1 MISSKELR
9 QKDLEITQN
18 GYNIAEVDALMAES
32 AATIDAY
39 EKQSGDLYHKLEVLA
54 GKIEEYR
61 QEEDAIKTALV
72 TAQKMADKITKESN
86 ETASLLISKSEET
99 AKDTVANAKAESD
112 KIISSAREY
121 STNLIA
127 EKTQQAEEITNKA
140 QDKANEVIAS
150 AKVVAQ
156 DILDQAKQISDDL
169 IAKSKAEKEAYE
181 ILSNTIKNDAKEFIE
196 KVKSLYNNELD
207 ALNSAKL
214 DKENADTDAEEKSI
228 ADIDSEVS
236 GLVDEINEFTSFIP
250 QPTSTKESGDDAED
264 SEAEEFESLN
274 DSEAEETE
282 TLQEV
287 IAADDA
293 EDSEEEIEYER
304 EEDNK
309 EPSFDLNEIEYE
321 EITDDDDEDD
331 ITVDD
336 EKPVIEED
344 DEPADPMEAVEA
356 FSQNQITPIKS
367 DSPIP
372 EISEDADME
381 DDDDLFDNSGELPFE
396 AYFNVNQQDV
406 HNDKSQTI
414 SLIPPEDD
422 EDDEPQPK
430 FKGIFKKKK

>member
-150 AKVVAQ
+150 AKVVTQ

-214 DKENADTDAEEKSI
+214 DKENDDTDAEEKSI
-228 ADIDSEVS
+228 AEIDSEVS
-236 GLVDEINEFTSFIP
+236 GLVDEIEEFTSSIP
-250 QPTSTKESGDDAED
+250 QPISSEESDDDTED
-264 SEAEEFESLN
+264 AEAEE
-274 DSEAEETE
+274 AE

-309 EPSFDLNEIEYE
+309 EPAFDLNEIEYE
-321 EITDDDDEDD
+321 EITDDEDD
-331 ITVDD
+331 ITEDD
-336 EKPVIEED
+336 EKPVIEE

-414 SLIPPEDD
+414 SLIPPEGD

>member
-214 DKENADTDAEEKSI
+214 DKENDDTDAEEKSI
-228 ADIDSEVS
+228 AEIDSEVS
-236 GLVDEINEFTSFIP
+236 GLVDEIEEFTSSIP
-250 QPTSTKESGDDAED
+250 QPISSEESDDDTEDAETE
-264 SEAEEFESLN
+264 EA
-274 DSEAEETE
+274 E

-287 IAADDA
+287 VAADDA

-331 ITVDD
+331 ITEDD
-336 EKPVIEED
+336 EKPVIEE

-381 DDDDLFDNSGELPFE
+381 DDDLFDNSGELPFE

-414 SLIPPEDD
+414 SLIPPEGD

>member
-214 DKENADTDAEEKSI
+214 DKENDDTESEEKSI
-228 ADIDSEVS
+228 AEIDSEVS
-236 GLVDEINEFTSFIP
+236 GLVDEIEEFTSSIP
-250 QPTSTKESGDDAED
+250 QPISSEESDDDTED
-264 SEAEEFESLN
+264 AEAEE
-274 DSEAEETE
+274 AED
-282 TLQEV
+282 LQEV

-309 EPSFDLNEIEYE
+309 EPAFDLNEIEYE

-331 ITVDD
+331 ITEDD

-414 SLIPPEDD
+414 SLIPPEGD

>member
-156 DILDQAKQISDDL
+156 DILEQAKQISDDL

-214 DKENADTDAEEKSI
+214 DKENDDTESEEKSI
-228 ADIDSEVS
+228 AEIDSEVS
-236 GLVDEINEFTSFIP
+236 GLVDEIEEFTSSIP
-250 QPTSTKESGDDAED
+250 QPISSKESDDDTED
-264 SEAEEFESLN
+264 AEAEE
-274 DSEAEETE
+274 AETF
-282 TLQEV
+282 QEV

-293 EDSEEEIEYER
+293 EDSEEETEYER

-309 EPSFDLNEIEYE
+309 EPAFDLNEIEYE

-331 ITVDD
+331 ITEDD

-414 SLIPPEDD
+414 SLIPPEGD

>member
-214 DKENADTDAEEKSI
+214 DKENDDTESEEKSI
-228 ADIDSEVS
+228 AEIDSEVS
-236 GLVDEINEFTSFIP
+236 GLVDDIEEFTSSIP
-250 QPTSTKESGDDAED
+250 QPISSEESDDDTED
-264 SEAEEFESLN
+264 AEAEE
-274 DSEAEETE
+274 AETF
-282 TLQEV
+282 QEV

-309 EPSFDLNEIEYE
+309 EPAFDLNEIEYE

-331 ITVDD
+331 ITEDD
-336 EKPVIEED
+336 EKPVIEE

-414 SLIPPEDD
+414 SLIPPEGD

>member
-214 DKENADTDAEEKSI
+214 DKENDDTESEEKSI
-228 ADIDSEVS
+228 AEIDSEVS
-236 GLVDEINEFTSFIP
+236 GLVDEIEEFTSSIP
-250 QPTSTKESGDDAED
+250 QPISSEESDDDTED
-264 SEAEEFESLN
+264 AEAEE
-274 DSEAEETE
+274 AEDF
-282 TLQEV
+282 QEV
-287 IAADDA
+287 IAPDDA

-309 EPSFDLNEIEYE
+309 EPAFDLNEIEYE

-331 ITVDD
+331 ITEDD
-336 EKPVIEED
+336 EKPVIEE

-414 SLIPPEDD
+414 SLIPPEGD

>member
-214 DKENADTDAEEKSI
+214 DKENDDTDAEEKSI
-228 ADIDSEVS
+228 AEIDSEVS
-236 GLVDEINEFTSFIP
+236 GLVDEIEEFTFSIP
-250 QPTSTKESGDDAED
+250 QPISSEESDDDTED
-264 SEAEEFESLN
+264 AEAEE
-274 DSEAEETE
+274 AETF
-282 TLQEV
+282 QEV

-309 EPSFDLNEIEYE
+309 EPAFDLNEIEYE

-331 ITVDD
+331 ITEDD
-336 EKPVIEED
+336 EKPVIEE

-414 SLIPPEDD
+414 SLIPPEGD

>member
-156 DILDQAKQISDDL
+156 DILEQAKQISDDL

-214 DKENADTDAEEKSI
+214 DKENDDTESEEKSI
-228 ADIDSEVS
+228 AEIDSEVS
-236 GLVDEINEFTSFIP
+236 GLVDEIEEFTSSIP
-250 QPTSTKESGDDAED
+250 QPISSEESDDDTED
-264 SEAEEFESLN
+264 AEAEE
-274 DSEAEETE
+274 AE

-287 IAADDA
+287 IAPNDA

-309 EPSFDLNEIEYE
+309 EPAFDLNEIEYE

-331 ITVDD
+331 ITEDN
-336 EKPVIEED
+336 EKPVIEE

-414 SLIPPEDD
+414 SLIPPEGD

>member
-214 DKENADTDAEEKSI
+214 DKENDDTESEEKSI
-228 ADIDSEVS
+228 AEIDSEVS
-236 GLVDEINEFTSFIP
+236 GLVDEIEEFTSSIP
-250 QPTSTKESGDDAED
+250 QPISSEESDDDTED
-264 SEAEEFESLN
+264 AEAEE
-274 DSEAEETE
+274 AED
-282 TLQEV
+282 LQEV

-309 EPSFDLNEIEYE
+309 EPAFDLNEIEYE

-331 ITVDD
+331 ITEDD
-336 EKPVIEED
+336 EKPVIEE

-414 SLIPPEDD
+414 SLIPPEGD

>member
-156 DILDQAKQISDDL
+156 DLLDQAKQISDDL

-214 DKENADTDAEEKSI
+214 DKENDDTESEEKSI
-228 ADIDSEVS
+228 AEIDSEVS
-236 GLVDEINEFTSFIP
+236 GLVDEIEEFTSSIP
-250 QPTSTKESGDDAED
+250 QPISSEESDDDTED
-264 SEAEEFESLN
+264 AEAEE
-274 DSEAEETE
+274 AETF
-282 TLQEV
+282 QEV
-287 IAADDA
+287 IAPDDA
-293 EDSEEEIEYER
+293 EDSEEETEYER

-309 EPSFDLNEIEYE
+309 EPAFDLNEIEYE
-321 EITDDDDEDD
+321 EITDDEDD
-331 ITVDD
+331 ITEDD
-336 EKPVIEED
+336 EKPVIEE

-414 SLIPPEDD
+414 SLIPPVCD

>member
-214 DKENADTDAEEKSI
+214 DKENDDTESEEKSI
-228 ADIDSEVS
+228 AEIDSEVS
-236 GLVDEINEFTSFIP
+236 GLVDEIEEFTYSIP
-250 QPTSTKESGDDAED
+250 QPISSEESGDDTED
-264 SEAEEFESLN
+264 AEAEEA
-274 DSEAEETE
+274 DA
-282 TLQEV
+282 LQEV
-287 IAADDA
+287 IAPDDA
-293 EDSEEEIEYER
+293 EDSEEETEYER

-309 EPSFDLNEIEYE
+309 EPAFDLNEIEYE

-331 ITVDD
+331 ITEDD
-336 EKPVIEED
+336 EKPVIEE

-414 SLIPPEDD
+414 SLIPPEGD

>member
-54 GKIEEYR
+54 GKIEGYR

-214 DKENADTDAEEKSI
+214 DKENDDTESEEKSI
-228 ADIDSEVS
+228 AEIDSEVS
-236 GLVDEINEFTSFIP
+236 GLVDEIEEFTSSIP
-250 QPTSTKESGDDAED
+250 QPISSEESDDDTED
-264 SEAEEFESLN
+264 AEAEE
-274 DSEAEETE
+274 AETF
-282 TLQEV
+282 QEV
-287 IAADDA
+287 IAPDDA

-309 EPSFDLNEIEYE
+309 EPAFDLNEIEYE

-331 ITVDD
+331 ITEDD

-414 SLIPPEDD
+414 SLIPPEGD

>member
-156 DILDQAKQISDDL
+156 DILEQAKQISDDL

-214 DKENADTDAEEKSI
+214 DKENDDTESEKKSI
-228 ADIDSEVS
+228 AEIDSEVS
-236 GLVDEINEFTSFIP
+236 GLVDEIEEFTSSIP
-250 QPTSTKESGDDAED
+250 QPISSEESDDDTED
-264 SEAEEFESLN
+264 AEAEE
-274 DSEAEETE
+274 AEDF
-282 TLQEV
+282 QEV

-293 EDSEEEIEYER
+293 EDFEEETEYER

-309 EPSFDLNEIEYE
+309 EPAFDLNEIEYE

-331 ITVDD
+331 ITEDD
-336 EKPVIEED
+336 EKPVIEE

-414 SLIPPEDD
+414 SLIPPEGD

>member
-156 DILDQAKQISDDL
+156 DILEQAKQISDDL

-207 ALNSAKL
+207 ALNSANL
-214 DKENADTDAEEKSI
+214 DKENDDTESEEKSI
-228 ADIDSEVS
+228 AEIDSEVS
-236 GLVDEINEFTSFIP
+236 GLVDEIEEFTSSIP
-250 QPTSTKESGDDAED
+250 QPISSEESDDDTED
-264 SEAEEFESLN
+264 AEAEE
-274 DSEAEETE
+274 AETF
-282 TLQEV
+282 QEV
-287 IAADDA
+287 IAPDDA
-293 EDSEEEIEYER
+293 EDSEEETEYER

-309 EPSFDLNEIEYE
+309 EPAFDLNEIEYE

-331 ITVDD
+331 ITEDD
-336 EKPVIEED
+336 EKPVIEE

-414 SLIPPEDD
+414 SLIPPEGD

>member
-214 DKENADTDAEEKSI
+214 DKENDDTDAEEKSI
-228 ADIDSEVS
+228 AEIDSEVS
-236 GLVDEINEFTSFIP
+236 GLVDEIEEFTSSIP
-250 QPTSTKESGDDAED
+250 QPISSEESDDDTED
-264 SEAEEFESLN
+264 AEAEEA
-274 DSEAEETE
+274 EA
-282 TLQEV
+282 LQEV
-287 IAADDA
+287 IAPDDA

-309 EPSFDLNEIEYE
+309 EPAFDLNEIEYE

-331 ITVDD
+331 ITEDD
-336 EKPVIEED
+336 EKPVIEE

-381 DDDDLFDNSGELPFE
+381 DDDDDLFDNSGELPFE

-414 SLIPPEDD
+414 SLIPPEGD

>member
-214 DKENADTDAEEKSI
+214 DKENDDTESEEKSI
-228 ADIDSEVS
+228 AEIDSEVS
-236 GLVDEINEFTSFIP
+236 GLVDEIEEFTSSIP
-250 QPTSTKESGDDAED
+250 QPISSEESDDDAED
-264 SEAEEFESLN
+264 AEAEEA
-274 DSEAEETE
+274 EA
-282 TLQEV
+282 LQEV
-287 IAADDA
+287 IAPDDA
-293 EDSEEEIEYER
+293 EDSEEETEYER

-309 EPSFDLNEIEYE
+309 EPAFDLNEIEYE

-331 ITVDD
+331 ITEDD
-336 EKPVIEED
+336 EKPVIEE

-414 SLIPPEDD
+414 SLIPPEGD

>member
-214 DKENADTDAEEKSI
+214 DKENDDTESEEKSI
-228 ADIDSEVS
+228 AEIDSEVS
-236 GLVDEINEFTSFIP
+236 GLVDEIEEFTSSIP
-250 QPTSTKESGDDAED
+250 HPILSEESGDDTED
-264 SEAEEFESLN
+264 AEAEEA
-274 DSEAEETE
+274 EA
-282 TLQEV
+282 LQEV
-287 IAADDA
+287 IAPDDA
-293 EDSEEEIEYER
+293 EDSEEETEYER

-309 EPSFDLNEIEYE
+309 EPAFDLNEIEYE

-331 ITVDD
+331 ITEDD

-381 DDDDLFDNSGELPFE
+381 DDDDLFENSGELPFE

-414 SLIPPEDD
+414 SLIPPEGD

>member
-214 DKENADTDAEEKSI
+214 DKENDDTESEEKSI
-228 ADIDSEVS
+228 AEIDSEVS
-236 GLVDEINEFTSFIP
+236 GLVDEIEEFTSSIP
-250 QPTSTKESGDDAED
+250 QPISSEESDDDTED
-264 SEAEEFESLN
+264 AEAEE
-274 DSEAEETE
+274 AED
-282 TLQEV
+282 LQEV

-309 EPSFDLNEIEYE
+309 EPAFDLNEIEYE

-331 ITVDD
+331 ITEDD
-336 EKPVIEED
+336 EKPVIEE

-367 DSPIP
+367 DSPIL

-406 HNDKSQTI
+406 HNDKSKTI
-414 SLIPPEDD
+414 SLIPPEGD

>member
-214 DKENADTDAEEKSI
+214 DKENDDTESEEKSI
-228 ADIDSEVS
+228 AEIDSEVS
-236 GLVDEINEFTSFIP
+236 GLVDEIEEFTSSIP
-250 QPTSTKESGDDAED
+250 QPISSEESDDAED
-264 SEAEEFESLN
+264 AEAEE
-274 DSEAEETE
+274 AEDF
-282 TLQEV
+282 QEV
-287 IAADDA
+287 IAPDDA

-309 EPSFDLNEIEYE
+309 EPAFDLNEIEYE

-331 ITVDD
+331 ITEDD

-381 DDDDLFDNSGELPFE
+381 DDDLFDNSGELPFE

-414 SLIPPEDD
+414 SLIPPEGD

>member
-156 DILDQAKQISDDL
+156 DILEQAKQISDDL

-214 DKENADTDAEEKSI
+214 DKENDDTDAEEKSI
-228 ADIDSEVS
+228 AEIDSEVS
-236 GLVDEINEFTSFIP
+236 GLVDEIEEFTSSIP
-250 QPTSTKESGDDAED
+250 QPISSEESDDDTED
-264 SEAEEFESLN
+264 AEAEE
-274 DSEAEETE
+274 AED
-282 TLQEV
+282 LQEV
-287 IAADDA
+287 IAPDDA

-309 EPSFDLNEIEYE
+309 EPAFDLNEIEYE

-331 ITVDD
+331 ITEDD
-336 EKPVIEED
+336 EKPVIEE

-414 SLIPPEDD
+414 SLIPPEGD

>member
-214 DKENADTDAEEKSI
+214 DKENDDTESEEKSI
-228 ADIDSEVS
+228 AEIDSEVS
-236 GLVDEINEFTSFIP
+236 GLVDEIEEFTSSIP
-250 QPTSTKESGDDAED
+250 QPISSEESDDDTED
-264 SEAEEFESLN
+264 AEAEEA
-274 DSEAEETE
+274 EA
-282 TLQEV
+282 LQEV
-287 IAADDA
+287 IAPDDA

-309 EPSFDLNEIEYE
+309 EPALDLNEIEYE

-331 ITVDD
+331 ITEDD

-414 SLIPPEDD
+414 SLIPPEGD

>member
-156 DILDQAKQISDDL
+156 DILEQAKQISDDL

-214 DKENADTDAEEKSI
+214 DKENDDTESEEKSI
-228 ADIDSEVS
+228 AEIDSEVS
-236 GLVDEINEFTSFIP
+236 GLVDEIEEFTSSIP
-250 QPTSTKESGDDAED
+250 QPISSEESDDDTED
-264 SEAEEFESLN
+264 AEAEE
-274 DSEAEETE
+274 AED
-282 TLQEV
+282 LQEV
-287 IAADDA
+287 IAPDDA
-293 EDSEEEIEYER
+293 EDSEEETEYER

-309 EPSFDLNEIEYE
+309 EPAFDLNEIEYE
-321 EITDDDDEDD
+321 EITDDEDD
-331 ITVDD
+331 ITEDD

-414 SLIPPEDD
+414 SLIPPEGD

>member
-214 DKENADTDAEEKSI
+214 DKENDDTESEEKSI
-228 ADIDSEVS
+228 AEIDSEVS
-236 GLVDEINEFTSFIP
+236 GLVDEIEEFTSSIP
-250 QPTSTKESGDDAED
+250 QSISSEESDDDTED
-264 SEAEEFESLN
+264 AEAEE
-274 DSEAEETE
+274 AED
-282 TLQEV
+282 LQEV

-309 EPSFDLNEIEYE
+309 EPAFDLNEIEYE

-331 ITVDD
+331 ITEDD
-336 EKPVIEED
+336 EKPVIEE

-367 DSPIP
+367 DSPIL

-414 SLIPPEDD
+414 SLIPPEGD

>member
-140 QDKANEVIAS
+140 QNKANEVIAS

-250 QPTSTKESGDDAED
+250 QPASTEENGDEAED
-264 SEAEEFESLN
+264 SEAEESESLN

-293 EDSEEEIEYER
+293 EDSEEETEYER

-321 EITDDDDEDD
+321 EITDDEDD

>member
-99 AKDTVANAKAESD
+99 AKNTVANAKAESD

-214 DKENADTDAEEKSI
+214 DKENDDTESEEKSI
-228 ADIDSEVS
+228 AEIDSEVS
-236 GLVDEINEFTSFIP
+236 GLVDEIEEFTSSIP
-250 QPTSTKESGDDAED
+250 QPISSEESDDDTED
-264 SEAEEFESLN
+264 AEAEE
-274 DSEAEETE
+274 AE

-293 EDSEEEIEYER
+293 EDSEEETEYER

-309 EPSFDLNEIEYE
+309 EPAFDLNEIEYE

-331 ITVDD
+331 ITEDD

-414 SLIPPEDD
+414 SLIPPEGD

>member
-156 DILDQAKQISDDL
+156 DILEQAKQISDDL

-214 DKENADTDAEEKSI
+214 DKENDDTDAEEKSI
-228 ADIDSEVS
+228 AEIDSEVS
-236 GLVDEINEFTSFIP
+236 GLVDEIEEFTSSIP
-250 QPTSTKESGDDAED
+250 QPISSEESDDDTED
-264 SEAEEFESLN
+264 AEAEE
-274 DSEAEETE
+274 AED
-282 TLQEV
+282 LQEV

-309 EPSFDLNEIEYE
+309 EPAFDLNEIEYE

-331 ITVDD
+331 ITEDD

-414 SLIPPEDD
+414 SLIPPEGD

>member
-214 DKENADTDAEEKSI
+214 DKENDDTESEEKSI
-228 ADIDSEVS
+228 AEIDSEVS
-236 GLVDEINEFTSFIP
+236 GLVDEIEEFTSSIP
-250 QPTSTKESGDDAED
+250 QPISSEESDDDTED
-264 SEAEEFESLN
+264 AEAEEA
-274 DSEAEETE
+274 EA
-282 TLQEV
+282 LQEV
-287 IAADDA
+287 IAPDDA

-309 EPSFDLNEIEYE
+309 EPAFDLNEIEYE
-321 EITDDDDEDD
+321 EITDDEDD
-331 ITVDD
+331 ITIDD

-414 SLIPPEDD
+414 SLIPPEGD

>member
-214 DKENADTDAEEKSI
+214 DKENDDTDAEEKSI
-228 ADIDSEVS
+228 AEIDSEVS
-236 GLVDEINEFTSFIP
+236 GLVDEIEEFTSSIP
-250 QPTSTKESGDDAED
+250 QPISSEESDDDTED
-264 SEAEEFESLN
+264 AEAEEA
-274 DSEAEETE
+274 EA
-282 TLQEV
+282 LQEV

-293 EDSEEEIEYER
+293 EDSEEETEYER

-309 EPSFDLNEIEYE
+309 EPAFDLNEIEYE

-331 ITVDD
+331 ITEDD
-336 EKPVIEED
+336 EKPVIEE

-414 SLIPPEDD
+414 SLIPPEGD

>member
-156 DILDQAKQISDDL
+156 DILEQAKQISDDL

-214 DKENADTDAEEKSI
+214 DKENDDTESEEKSI
-228 ADIDSEVS
+228 AEIDSEVS
-236 GLVDEINEFTSFIP
+236 GLVDEIEEFTSSIP
-250 QPTSTKESGDDAED
+250 QPISSEESDDDTED
-264 SEAEEFESLN
+264 AEAEE
-274 DSEAEETE
+274 AE

-287 IAADDA
+287 IAPDDA

-309 EPSFDLNEIEYE
+309 EPAFDLNEIEYE
-321 EITDDDDEDD
+321 EITDDEDD
-331 ITVDD
+331 ITEDD
-336 EKPVIEED
+336 EKPVIEE

-414 SLIPPEDD
+414 SLIPPEGD

>member
-99 AKDTVANAKAESD
+99 AKNTVANAKAESD

-127 EKTQQAEEITNKA
+127 EKTQQAEEIINKA
-140 QDKANEVIAS
+140 QDKANEAIAS

-196 KVKSLYNNELD
+196 KIKVLYNNELD

-214 DKENADTDAEEKSI
+214 DKEDADTEAEEKGI
-228 ADIDSEVS
+228 AEIDSEVS
-236 GLVDEINEFTSFIP
+236 GLVDEIEEFTSSIP
-250 QPTSTKESGDDAED
+250 EPVEEV
-264 SEAEEFESLN
+264 EAEEPEQT
-274 DSEAEETE
+274 DSAEAEEAEKVEEQAIEETE
-282 TLQEV
+282 ENEV
-287 IAADDA
+287 
-293 EDSEEEIEYER
+293 EEEELEQ
-304 EEDNK
+304 EEENK
-309 EPSFDLNEIEYE
+309 EPAFDLDEIEYE
-321 EITDDDDEDD
+321 EITDDDEDD
-331 ITVDD
+331 TVLD
-336 EKPVIEED
+336 ETPVIEED
-344 DEPADPMEAVEA
+344 DDELADPMEAVEA

-367 DSPIP
+367 ESPIP

-414 SLIPPEDD
+414 SLIPPEEE

>member
-121 STNLIA
+121 STNLIS

-214 DKENADTDAEEKSI
+214 DKENDDTESEEKSI
-228 ADIDSEVS
+228 AEIDSEVS
-236 GLVDEINEFTSFIP
+236 GLVDEIEEFTSSIP
-250 QPTSTKESGDDAED
+250 QPISSEESDDDTED
-264 SEAEEFESLN
+264 AEAEEADAF
-274 DSEAEETE
+274 
-282 TLQEV
+282 QEV
-287 IAADDA
+287 IAPDDA

-309 EPSFDLNEIEYE
+309 EPAFDLNEIEYE

-331 ITVDD
+331 ITEDD
-336 EKPVIEED
+336 EKPVIEEE
-344 DEPADPMEAVEA
+344 EPADPMEAVEA

-414 SLIPPEDD
+414 SLIPPEGD

>member
-156 DILDQAKQISDDL
+156 DILEQAKQISDDL

-214 DKENADTDAEEKSI
+214 DKENDDTESEEKSI
-228 ADIDSEVS
+228 AEIDSEVS
-236 GLVDEINEFTSFIP
+236 GLVDEIEEFTSSIP
-250 QPTSTKESGDDAED
+250 QPISSEESDDDTED
-264 SEAEEFESLN
+264 AEAEE
-274 DSEAEETE
+274 AETF
-282 TLQEV
+282 QEV
-287 IAADDA
+287 IAPDDA

-309 EPSFDLNEIEYE
+309 EPAFDLNEIEYE

-331 ITVDD
+331 ITEDD

-414 SLIPPEDD
+414 SLIPPEGD

>member
-214 DKENADTDAEEKSI
+214 DKENDDTESEEKSI
-228 ADIDSEVS
+228 AEIDSEVS
-236 GLVDEINEFTSFIP
+236 GLVDEIEEFTSSIP
-250 QPTSTKESGDDAED
+250 QPISSEESDDDTED
-264 SEAEEFESLN
+264 AEAEE
-274 DSEAEETE
+274 AED
-282 TLQEV
+282 LQEV
-287 IAADDA
+287 IVADDA

-331 ITVDD
+331 ITEDD
-336 EKPVIEED
+336 EKPVIEE

-414 SLIPPEDD
+414 SLIPPEGD

>member
-156 DILDQAKQISDDL
+156 DILEQAKQISDDL

-214 DKENADTDAEEKSI
+214 DKENDDTESEEKSI
-228 ADIDSEVS
+228 AEIDSEVS
-236 GLVDEINEFTSFIP
+236 GLVDEIEEFTSSIP
-250 QPTSTKESGDDAED
+250 QPISSEESDDDTED
-264 SEAEEFESLN
+264 AEAEE
-274 DSEAEETE
+274 AE

-287 IAADDA
+287 IAPDDA

-309 EPSFDLNEIEYE
+309 EPAFDLNEIEYE

-331 ITVDD
+331 ITEDD

-414 SLIPPEDD
+414 SLIPPEGD
-422 EDDEPQPK
+422 EDEEPQPK

>member
-214 DKENADTDAEEKSI
+214 DKENDDTESEEKSI
-228 ADIDSEVS
+228 AEIDSEVS
-236 GLVDEINEFTSFIP
+236 GLVDEIEEFTSSIP
-250 QPTSTKESGDDAED
+250 QPISSEESGDDTED
-264 SEAEEFESLN
+264 AEAEE
-274 DSEAEETE
+274 AE

-287 IAADDA
+287 IAPDDA

-309 EPSFDLNEIEYE
+309 EPAFDLNEIEYE
-321 EITDDDDEDD
+321 EITDDDDDDD

-336 EKPVIEED
+336 EKPVIEE

-381 DDDDLFDNSGELPFE
+381 DDDDDLFDNSGELPFE

-406 HNDKSQTI
+406 HNDKSQTS
-414 SLIPPEDD
+414 SLIPPEGD

>member
-228 ADIDSEVS
+228 AEIDSEVS

-250 QPTSTKESGDDAED
+250 QPTSTEGSGDDAED
-264 SEAEEFESLN
+264 SEAEE
-274 DSEAEETE
+274 TE
-282 TLQEV
+282 ILQEV

-293 EDSEEEIEYER
+293 EDSEEETEYER

-331 ITVDD
+331 ITEDD

>member
-214 DKENADTDAEEKSI
+214 DKENDDTDAEEKSI
-228 ADIDSEVS
+228 DEIDSEVS
-236 GLVDEINEFTSFIP
+236 GLVDEIEEFTSSIP
-250 QPTSTKESGDDAED
+250 QPISSEESGDDTEDAEVEEAED
-264 SEAEEFESLN
+264 
-274 DSEAEETE
+274 
-282 TLQEV
+282 LQEV

-309 EPSFDLNEIEYE
+309 EPAFDLNEIEYE

-331 ITVDD
+331 ITEDD
-336 EKPVIEED
+336 EKPVIEE

-414 SLIPPEDD
+414 SLIPPEGD

>member
-214 DKENADTDAEEKSI
+214 DKENDDTESEEKSI
-228 ADIDSEVS
+228 AEIDSEVS
-236 GLVDEINEFTSFIP
+236 GLVDEIEEFTSSIP
-250 QPTSTKESGDDAED
+250 QPISSEESGDDTED
-264 SEAEEFESLN
+264 AEAEEA
-274 DSEAEETE
+274 EA
-282 TLQEV
+282 LQEV
-287 IAADDA
+287 IAPDDA

-309 EPSFDLNEIEYE
+309 EPAFDLNEIEYE

-331 ITVDD
+331 ITEDD
-336 EKPVIEED
+336 EKPVIEE

-414 SLIPPEDD
+414 SLIPPEGD